1 MKKNETL
8 NIVTRVA
15 SLPLI
20 SSAYSMCSAFYTHA
34 KETHPHLNT
43 ACSVVEL
50 VLEDGVTLTKSVVSS
65 TVHTARDAA
74 TGAQQLVAKRMAEA
88 IDLTKD
94 IVQDSVALTKL
105 VVNSTVNTAVNAAS
119 EAKGLVSHR
128 VADVVNLSKGTVQDS
143 VDLTKMVVHST
154 VSTACQA
161 AHGTKD
167 LVLTGH
173 VKTCGPVQEG
183 IEMTSLIRQVLSSGM
198 GTMLNRTEELVD
210 HYLPMT
216 EEELVELAAEVRG
229 GSPVSVTEQQ
239 QLQSYFVRL
248 GSLSSKVR
256 QRAYLH
262 SLKKLRLVKENTQNT
277 LSQLQLVE
285 HLKHGVG
292 QRFQD
297 AQEKL
302 NNILR
307 EWLQTQPGERQSAGE
322 DALQEVE
329 SRTLTMLRILTKHLG
344 PMYTQVVARIEGLPS
359 HVGERIDQAISNIRQ
374 LHTSFSSAG
383 SIQDLTSSILA
394 QSNEKIADAHEALDS
409 LVDHVVQN
417 TPLNWVVGPFRP
429 SPAATVAKA
438 EASASGQEEAAA
450 EEPTDTGMS
459 MMSSAEEAKPKV
471 TAPGAVA
478 HESAK
483 RTDKAGEVEESKM
496 EDTPSKA
503 WAEDAPASHVPKKAK
518 KLLKAVEEGREL

>member
-1 MKKNETL
+1 MLRVSHAEQRHLQEVLDSLSCWEGNTWLTTRPEAAGASILTFLFVTALEVLKL
-8 NIVTRVA
+8 LHLLQNIVTRVA

-50 VLEDGVTLTKSVVSS
+50 V
-65 TVHTARDAA
+65 AA
-74 TGAQQLVAKRMAEA
+74 VAVGT

-143 VDLTKMVVHST
+143 VDLTKMV
-154 VSTACQA
+154 
-161 AHGTKD
+161 
-167 LVLTGH
+167 
-173 VKTCGPVQEG
+173 TCGPVQEG
-183 IEMTSLIRQVLSSGM
+183 IEMTSLI
-198 GTMLNRTEELVD
+198 
-210 HYLPMT
+210 
-216 EEELVELAAEVRG
+216 
-229 GSPVSVTEQQ
+229 SPVSVTEQQ

-277 LSQLQLVE
+277 LSQLQLVISLVE

-322 DALQEVE
+322 DALQEVPLTPQPSVE

-429 SPAATVAKA
+429 STHGAPKQGFILLLRCTFWGSRARGLPFVTFPCVPTTSAAFCP
-438 EASASGQEEAAA
+438 SGNEREGKRW
-450 EEPTDTGMS
+450 ESGGM
-459 MMSSAEEAKPKV
+459 PV
-471 TAPGAVA
+471 DGQ
-478 HESAK
+478 
-483 RTDKAGEVEESKM
+483 
-496 EDTPSKA
+496 
-503 WAEDAPASHVPKKAK
+503 
-518 KLLKAVEEGREL
+518 

>member
-1 MKKNETL
+1 PPIHNN

-50 VLEDGVTLTKSVVSS
+50 VAAVAVGSMPKALTYACFCLVATMNESACKKLDKLEETLPCLHQQSYEVLEDGVTLTKSVVSS

-119 EAKGLVSHR
+119 EAKGL
-128 VADVVNLSKGTVQDS
+128 
-143 VDLTKMVVHST
+143 
-154 VSTACQA
+154 
-161 AHGTKD
+161 
-167 LVLTGH
+167 
-173 VKTCGPVQEG
+173 
-183 IEMTSLIRQVLSSGM
+183 VLSSGM

-307 EWLQTQPGERQSAGE
+307 EWNCRKGPGDATVTNQNKTLVLSLQ
-322 DALQEVE
+322 VE

-429 SPAATVAKA
+429 SPNLH
-438 EASASGQEEAAA
+438 
-450 EEPTDTGMS
+450 
-459 MMSSAEEAKPKV
+459 
-471 TAPGAVA
+471 APQ
-478 HESAK
+478 K
-483 RTDKAGEVEESKM
+483 
-496 EDTPSKA
+496 
-503 WAEDAPASHVPKKAK
+503 
-518 KLLKAVEEGREL
+518 

>member
-1 MKKNETL
+1 MLEGLWVPGLSWAASHTRL
-8 NIVTRVA
+8 ESESRLALHSCESSTTAPVMQGSTHTTHNIVTRVA

-50 VLEDGVTLTKSVVSS
+50 VAAVAVGTHSVGTTPPGICLPPQLFCAAFRFSSSTFFQVLEDGVTLTKSVVSS

-119 EAKGLVSHR
+119 EAKGLV
-128 VADVVNLSKGTVQDS
+128 
-143 VDLTKMVVHST
+143 
-154 VSTACQA
+154 
-161 AHGTKD
+161 
-167 LVLTGH
+167 
-173 VKTCGPVQEG
+173 
-183 IEMTSLIRQVLSSGM
+183 LSSGM

-262 SLKKLRLVKENTQNT
+262 SLKKLHATVTNQNKTLV
-277 LSQLQLVE
+277 LSLQ
-285 HLKHGVG
+285 
-292 QRFQD
+292 
-297 AQEKL
+297 
-302 NNILR
+302 
-307 EWLQTQPGERQSAGE
+307 
-322 DALQEVE
+322 VE

-438 EASASGQEEAAA
+438 E
-450 EEPTDTGMS
+450 
-459 MMSSAEEAKPKV
+459 
-471 TAPGAVA
+471 
-478 HESAK
+478 
-483 RTDKAGEVEESKM
+483 
-496 EDTPSKA
+496 
-503 WAEDAPASHVPKKAK
+503 
-518 KLLKAVEEGREL
+518 REI

>member
-1 MKKNETL
+1 IPLRGLPSFTL
-8 NIVTRVA
+8 NVSSNIVTRVA

-50 VLEDGVTLTKSVVSS
+50 VAAVAPKALTY
-65 TVHTARDAA
+65 ACFC
-74 TGAQQLVAKRMAEA
+74 LVATMNESACKKLDKLEETLPCLHQQTPSLPSTPARRSRPSGLSFQA
-88 IDLTKD
+88 L
-94 IVQDSVALTKL
+94 SVHPFA
-105 VVNSTVNTAVNAAS
+105 
-119 EAKGLVSHR
+119 
-128 VADVVNLSKGTVQDS
+128 
-143 VDLTKMVVHST
+143 
-154 VSTACQA
+154 
-161 AHGTKD
+161 
-167 LVLTGH
+167 
-173 VKTCGPVQEG
+173 
-183 IEMTSLIRQVLSSGM
+183 
-198 GTMLNRTEELVD
+198 
-210 HYLPMT
+210 
-216 EEELVELAAEVRG
+216 VELAAEVRG

-277 LSQLQLVE
+277 LSQLQLVISLVE

-322 DALQEVE
+322 D
-329 SRTLTMLRILTKHLG
+329 
-344 PMYTQVVARIEGLPS
+344 
-359 HVGERIDQAISNIRQ
+359 

-417 TPLNWVVGPFRP
+417 TPLNWVVGPFRARDC
-429 SPAATVAKA
+429 SPLIT
-438 EASASGQEEAAA
+438 
-450 EEPTDTGMS
+450 EPT
-459 MMSSAEEAKPKV
+459 V
-471 TAPGAVA
+471 L
-478 HESAK
+478 
-483 RTDKAGEVEESKM
+483 
-496 EDTPSKA
+496 PSKA
-503 WAEDAPASHVPKKAK
+503 LFCFFAARSGVPEHVAFH
-518 KLLKAVEEGREL
+518 L

>member
-1 MKKNETL
+1 MLEGLWVPGLSWAASHTRL
-8 NIVTRVA
+8 ESESRLALHSCESSTTAPVMQGSTHTTHNIVTRVA

-50 VLEDGVTLTKSVVSS
+50 VAAVAVGTHSVGTTPPGICLPPQLFCAAFRFSSSTFFQVLEDGVTLTKSVVSS

-119 EAKGLVSHR
+119 EAKGL
-128 VADVVNLSKGTVQDS
+128 
-143 VDLTKMVVHST
+143 
-154 VSTACQA
+154 
-161 AHGTKD
+161 
-167 LVLTGH
+167 
-173 VKTCGPVQEG
+173 
-183 IEMTSLIRQVLSSGM
+183 VLSSGM

-277 LSQLQLVE
+277 LSQLQLVISLVE

-322 DALQEVE
+322 DVE

-438 EASASGQEEAAA
+438 E
-450 EEPTDTGMS
+450 
-459 MMSSAEEAKPKV
+459 
-471 TAPGAVA
+471 
-478 HESAK
+478 
-483 RTDKAGEVEESKM
+483 
-496 EDTPSKA
+496 
-503 WAEDAPASHVPKKAK
+503 
-518 KLLKAVEEGREL
+518 REI

>member
-1 MKKNETL
+1 GASL
-8 NIVTRVA
+8 LHLLQNIVTRVA

-50 VLEDGVTLTKSVVSS
+50 VAAVAVGTHSVGTTPPGICLPPQLFCAAFRFSSSTFFQVLEDGVTLTKSVVSS

-105 VVNSTVNTAVNAAS
+105 VVNT
-119 EAKGLVSHR
+119 
-128 VADVVNLSKGTVQDS
+128 
-143 VDLTKMVVHST
+143 
-154 VSTACQA
+154 CQA

-167 LVLTGH
+167 L
-173 VKTCGPVQEG
+173 
-183 IEMTSLIRQVLSSGM
+183 VLSSGM

-216 EEELVELAAEVRG
+216 EEEL
-229 GSPVSVTEQQ
+229 VSVTEQQ

-322 DALQEVE
+322 DVE